1 MALNGFL
8 NEGQNFYNKMAV
20 GLAQYYQLIYDYT
33 YARNLDCMQRQ
44 GGNTGFTK
52 QAQSGGM
59 YNWINSDTS
68 YNQFNNK

>member
-52 QAQSGGM
+52 QA
-59 YNWINSDTS
+59 
-68 YNQFNNK
+68 